1 LGSIQI
7 LDPAVAD
14 RIAAG
19 EVVERPASVVR
30 ELIDNAVD
38 AEALRVAVDLL
49 AGGLEQIVVSDDGTG
64 LEPDDARL
72 AFERHA
78 TSKISTGSDLER
90 IVTLGFR
97 GEALAAIAAV
107 ARVEMIT
114 RTADAPGGTRVV
126 VDHGRRQAVEPA
138 SRARGTTVRVERLF
152 GAIPARR
159 KFLKSAG
166 TEQEHVRRV
175 VHRAALA
182 RTEIGFH
189 LTQNGKALVALPPD
203 ADGDARIRSVLGRR
217 VGDALVPVTEDAGTH
232 AVRAWVGPWDVHRHN
247 RDGIHMF
254 VNRRPVRDPLLLRV
268 VTDAYRPKIP
278 PRRFPVVVLY
288 LELPEEEVDVNVH
301 PAKSEVRF
309 HEPRQVRAL
318 VSAALGRA
326 LGTREATPALG
337 GGPVR
342 AGGDGAYQWV
352 SRPAPGTVDPPSVA
366 TSELP
371 WEATD
376 PDLTGEGPDRE
387 REPEAGLTGVRA
399 LAQFRD
405 TYILAEDARGLL
417 IVDQHVAHERILYEQ
432 LSGAQQR
439 DGMARQA
446 VLSAQ
451 PLELDAHQREVLSE
465 HREVVERLGFRVE
478 SFGEEAVLV
487 REVPAVAG
495 RTVGPDALVAVL
507 ARLDEGDRAGAEDL
521 FDHLLATLACHSA
534 VRKGDPLTR
543 EKMAFLLQGLHKC
556 EAPSHCPH
564 GRRISMRVDLS
575 VLNAQFGRG

>member
-1 LGSIQI
+1 MGSIHI
-7 LDPAVAD
+7 LEPAVAD

-30 ELIDNAVD
+30 ELIDNALD
-38 AEALRVAVDLL
+38 AEAWRIAVDLT

-64 LEPDDARL
+64 LALEDARL

-78 TSKISTGSDLER
+78 TSKIETGSDLER

-114 RTADAPGGTRVV
+114 RTADAAGGTRVV

-182 RTEIGFH
+182 RTEVGFH

-217 VGDALVPVTEDAGTH
+217 IGGALIPVTEDAGTY

-254 VNRRPVRDPLLLRV
+254 VNRRPVRDPLQLRV
-268 VTDAYRPKIP
+268 ITDTYRPRTP
-278 PRRFPVVVLY
+278 ARRFPVIVLY
-288 LELPEEEVDVNVH
+288 VELPEDEVDVNVH

-309 HEPRQVRAL
+309 HQPRQVRAL

-326 LGTREATPALG
+326 LGTRGATPALG

-342 AGGDGAYQWV
+342 TGGAGAYEWV
-352 SRPAPGTVDPPSVA
+352 SRPAPGSVDPPSMA

-376 PDLTGEGPDRE
+376 PDLTGEGPARE
-387 REPEAGLTGVRA
+387 GESELTGVRP
-399 LAQFRD
+399 LAQFRN
-405 TYILAEDARGLL
+405 TFILAEDAGGLL

-432 LSGAQQR
+432 LARGQDRA
-439 DGMARQA
+439 GLARQA
-446 VLSAQ
+446 VLAPE
-451 PLELDAHQREVLSE
+451 PLELDAHQRELLRE
-465 HREVVERLGFRVE
+465 HRELTERLGFQVE
-478 SFGEEAVLV
+478 SFGEEAVVV

-495 RTVGPDALVAVL
+495 RTVGGDALVAVL
-507 ARLDEGDRAGAEDL
+507 ARLDEGDRAGAQDL

-543 EKMAFLLQGLHKC
+543 EKMAFLLQGLYKC

-575 VLNAQFGRG
+575 VLNAQFQRG